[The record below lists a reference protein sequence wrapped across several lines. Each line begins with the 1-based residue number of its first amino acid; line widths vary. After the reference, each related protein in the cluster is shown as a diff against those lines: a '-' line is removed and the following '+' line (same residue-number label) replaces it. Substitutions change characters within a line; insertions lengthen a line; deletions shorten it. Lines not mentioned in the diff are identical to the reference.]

1 MRAFYLSIIIN
12 QVDRILVQKI
22 LYYQTTAKIA

>member
-12 QVDRILVQKI
+12 QVDLILVQKI